1 LRAAYAIAAMALIG
15 FALTACSP
23 GRVLNLATSSN
34 GARVEKNIA
43 YGAGPRRTLDVYA
56 PRDARNAPVAVF
68 FYGGSWQ
75 NGDKQTYQ
83 FVASALAAKGIVTIV
98 PDYRV
103 YPEVHFEGFL
113 NDAAKTV
120 RWTRDHARHYGG
132 DPSKLFLVGHSAG
145 AYIAAMLALD
155 DKWLRR
161 QDMSPARDLK
171 GFVGISGPY
180 DFLPSNDEKITD
192 IFSTAK
198 TKGQSQPVNY
208 ASGKKLPA
216 LLLHGTT
223 DTTVHPRNSTE
234 LADKLRAA
242 GSPVE
247 IKFYPGVGHLGIIG
261 AMGSPMRFVAPTLE
275 DTAHFIWVKSH

>member
-1 LRAAYAIAAMALIG
+1 LRAAYAITAMALIG
-15 FALTACSP
+15 FVLTACSP
-23 GRVLNLATSSN
+23 GRLLDLATSSN
-34 GARVEKNIA
+34 GARIEKDIA
-43 YGAGPRRTLDVYA
+43 YGDGPRRKLDVYV
-56 PRDARNAPVAVF
+56 PKDARNAPVAVF

-75 NGDKQTYQ
+75 NGEKHNYQ

-98 PDYRV
+98 PDYRL
-103 YPEVHFEGFL
+103 YPEVHYEGFL
-113 NDAAKTV
+113 NDGANAV
-120 RWTRDHARHYGG
+120 RWARDHARHYGG
-132 DPSKLFLVGHSAG
+132 NPSKLFLVGHSAG

-155 DKWLRR
+155 DEWLRR

-180 DFLPSNDEKITD
+180 DFLPSKDEKIMD
-192 IFSTAK
+192 IFSTAETQK
-198 TKGQSQPVNY
+198 ASQPVSL
-208 ASGKKLPA
+208 ASGKNLPA

-223 DTTVHPRNSTE
+223 DTTVYPRNSTI

-247 IKFYPGVGHLGIIG
+247 IKLYPGVGHLGIIG

-275 DTAHFIWVKSH
+275 DTAGFIQGRSR